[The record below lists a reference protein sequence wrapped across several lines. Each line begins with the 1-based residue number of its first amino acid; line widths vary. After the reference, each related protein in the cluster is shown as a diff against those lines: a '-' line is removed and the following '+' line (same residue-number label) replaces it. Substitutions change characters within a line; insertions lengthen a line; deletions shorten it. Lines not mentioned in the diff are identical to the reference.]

1 MQEHILLLVL
11 ILGVMDGTE
20 ENLQLLTHLVLSQ
33 LFLSLPVQKIQ
44 LILKSLEDLL
54 QQAVTMSRVLVVQ
67 MLQHVT
73 MMIQRL

>member
-1 MQEHILLLVL
+1 MEMV
-11 ILGVMDGTE
+11 GTE
-20 ENLQLLTHLVLSQ
+20 ENLQLLTHLVESQ

-44 LILKSLEDLL
+44 FLLKSLEDLL